1 MPTNNSMHWR
11 HPATINSGEAILI
24 EAGISAYL
32 EHRYD
37 EAVGILSSHAQRDV
51 PEAMYIIGSM
61 LEVGWGGLCANP
73 RKALDLF
80 VSAAKLGC
88 PYADACVLTFFLEQ
102 DNIDYGYIPE
112 PNQESKERI
121 LDRSKIVADELFS
134 LASTG
139 DVEAAI
145 MLQHIQNE
153 TCKDAPY
160 YPQTNEILLTLAMN
174 GSTSSAF
181 YYALSLLLEEA
192 DGESFEKFSKAGLG
206 WLGFSTEH
214 GNSQAG
220 SILGMILI
228 CSEDENICNYGW
240 DLLFSAA
247 RTCCTPAMSLL
258 AQNLEK
264 VATDEETKELAA
276 SWYYGAAS
284 YGGAKEKYEAALRHD
299 PTSDRCLLK
308 NVDLAQRLY
317 MEAAD
322 FGHPSARMI
331 LSEAHAAT
339 SRLC

>member
-37 EAVGILSSHAQRDV
+37 EAVEILTSHAHRGV

-73 RKALDLF
+73 RKALEFF

-88 PYADACVLTFFLEQ
+88 PYADACALTFFLEQ
-102 DNIDYGYIPE
+102 DNIDCGYIPE
-112 PNQESKERI
+112 PDQESKERI
-121 LDRSKIVADELFS
+121 IDRSKIVAEGLFT
-134 LASTG
+134 LASAG
-139 DVEAAI
+139 DVEAAV
-145 MLQHIQNE
+145 MLQHLQNE

-160 YPQTNEILLTLAMN
+160 YPQVNEILLTMAMG

-181 YYALSLLLEEA
+181 YYGLSIVLEEGG
-192 DGESFEKFSKAGLG
+192 DGNIEKMSKAGLG
-206 WLGFSTEH
+206 WLRFSTEH
-214 GNSQAG
+214 GNFLAG
-220 SILGMILI
+220 SFLGMILI
-228 CSEDENICNYGW
+228 HSEDRYKRDYGW

-247 RTCCTPAMSLL
+247 HTRCTPAMSLL
-258 AQNLEK
+258 AKNLEQ
-264 VATDEETKELAA
+264 VANDEVSKELAA

-308 NVDLAQRLY
+308 NSDLAQRLY

-331 LSEAHAAT
+331 LSEDQANL
-339 SRLC
+339 SQPC

>member
-1 MPTNNSMHWR
+1 M
-11 HPATINSGEAILI
+11 
-24 EAGISAYL
+24 
-32 EHRYD
+32 
-37 EAVGILSSHAQRDV
+37 
-51 PEAMYIIGSM
+51 
-61 LEVGWGGLCANP
+61 
-73 RKALDLF
+73 AL
-80 VSAAKLGC
+80 A
-88 PYADACVLTFFLEQ
+88 
-102 DNIDYGYIPE
+102 
-112 PNQESKERI
+112 
-121 LDRSKIVADELFS
+121 
-134 LASTG
+134 G
-139 DVEAAI
+139 DVEAAV
-145 MLQHIQNE
+145 MLQHLQNE

-160 YPQTNEILLTLAMN
+160 YPQINKILLDLAMN

-258 AQNLEK
+258 AQNLEQ
-264 VATDEETKELAA
+264 VATDEVSKELAA

-308 NVDLAQRLY
+308 NSDLAQRLY

-322 FGHPSARMI
+322 FGHPSARTI
-331 LSEAHAAT
+331 VYEDQET
-339 SRLC
+339 SSWPC